1 MTENWEKIDGC
12 SFSPN
17 VVLRNIKLFSGLEVK
32 ASCKFI
38 HHGVVICCIVACD
51 VADLEEGIIH
61 SGALSLI

>member
-12 SFSPN
+12 SFLLN
-17 VVLRNIKLFSGLEVK
+17 VALRNVKLFFGLEEK

-38 HHGVVICCIVACD
+38 HHGVVIYCIVACD
-51 VADLEEGIIH
+51 VADLKEGIIH